1 MRAGR
6 VWRSTAALGIL
17 GAITGGGGAAKATPA
32 QPLRAGEVFTDCA
45 QGCPQMVAIAPGRFR
60 MGADAGEEGR
70 PEGPVREIAL
80 ARPYALGRFEVSNQE
95 YALFVEK
102 TGHIPS
108 ADCRSLNAEHGT
120 VAKTPTAD
128 FRHPGLGAGDGAP
141 QMPVVCISWND
152 AQAYL
157 SWLSARTGAHY
168 RLPSEA
174 EWEYAARAGSQDDY
188 PWGQSPEEG
197 CGQAN
202 MLDEDGAASGMIPVF
217 GGQADGDTTA
227 LPRAACHDGHAGAA
241 PVGSYAPNAFG
252 LHDMIGNVWE
262 WTQDCYEA
270 PYPSAVPLDGRPY
283 VDAEE
288 CPLRAVRGGSWIS
301 TPFRNR
307 VSWRGRDPVDQVTW
321 IFGLRVARD
330 IDGDIQ

>member
-1 MRAGR
+1 M
-6 VWRSTAALGIL
+6 
-17 GAITGGGGAAKATPA
+17 
-32 QPLRAGEVFTDCA
+32 
-45 QGCPQMVAIAPGRFR
+45 
-60 MGADAGEEGR
+60 
-70 PEGPVREIAL
+70 
-80 ARPYALGRFEVSNQE
+80 
-95 YALFVEK
+95 
-102 TGHIPS
+102 PS
-108 ADCRSLNAEHGT
+108 ADCRSLDAENGT

-128 FRHPGLGAGDGAP
+128 YRNPGLGAGDGAP
-141 QMPVVCISWND
+141 QMPVVCISWKD

-157 SWLSARTGAHY
+157 SWLSTRTGAHY

-188 PWGQSPEEG
+188 PWGTSADEG
-197 CGQAN
+197 CRQGN

-227 LPRAACHDGHAGAA
+227 LPHAACHDGHAGAA

-262 WTQDCYEA
+262 WTEDCYAA
-270 PYPSAVPLDGRPY
+270 PYPMAVPRDGRPY
-283 VDAEE
+283 VDAAE

-330 IDGDIQ
+330 IEGDIQ